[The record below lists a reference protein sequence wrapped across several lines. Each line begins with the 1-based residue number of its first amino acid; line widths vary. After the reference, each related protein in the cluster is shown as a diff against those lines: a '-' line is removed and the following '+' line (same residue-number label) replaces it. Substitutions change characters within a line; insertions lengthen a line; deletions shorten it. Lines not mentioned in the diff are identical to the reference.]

1 MSTNLETL
9 RGMVE
14 VQNRKTN
21 IMAITVLVGLIAL
34 LVALN
39 SVACLISDMVTKH
52 VTALL
57 SLDVVIIVAA
67 VALLVQYRRR
77 ALAKRHLD
85 SRDMSRLFDSD
96 HPLAMDALQKTKE
109 RGFYT
114 YADLDKDLE
123 GYERIQSA
131 IEYAQ
136 TGVNRKFKVRP
147 AKENKP
153 ARTPLSSSKGVLV
166 TFVPL
171 LITLAQVGVIA
182 GVIPT
187 INQLIT
193 GNTLP
198 ALSLHMSLKE
208 IVLYNVLPKAITVIA
223 LQLIKI
229 IIRRV
234 K

>member
-136 TGVNRKFKVRP
+136 TGVNRKFKVRA

>member
-9 RGMVE
+9 RGMVDT
-14 VQNRKTN
+14 QNRKTN
-21 IMAITVLVGLIAL
+21 VMAIAVLVGLVAL
-34 LVALN
+34 LVTLN
-39 SVACLISDMVTKH
+39 TVAYLISDMVTKH

-57 SLDVVIIVAA
+57 SLDVLIIVAA
-67 VALLVQYRRR
+67 VALLAQYHRR
-77 ALAKRHLD
+77 ALANRHLD

-96 HPLAMDALQKTKE
+96 HPLAMDALHKTKE

-131 IEYAQ
+131 VEYAH
-136 TGVNRKFKVRP
+136 TGVNRKFKVR
-147 AKENKP
+147 ATKENKP
-153 ARTPLSSSKGVLV
+153 VRMPLRSFKRVLV
-166 TFVPL
+166 TIVPL
-171 LITLAQVGVIA
+171 FLTLAQVGVIA

-193 GNTLP
+193 GNTIS

-208 IVLYNVLPKAITVIA
+208 IVLYNVLPKAITVLT
-223 LQLIKI
+223 LQVLKI
-229 IIRRV
+229 VLRKI
-234 K
+234 